1 MACSSTKTPPFNQ
14 HPHPEQIYLTSS
26 QSADSATAIKSIDAI
41 LASEPPIL
49 IGGLSSLKIR
59 YPERARERS
68 VQGRVIV
75 QFVVDVEG
83 KAKKI
88 KIIKG
93 IGHGCDGAAR
103 NAIRKAKFIPGKDAD
118 GNVMSTIMT
127 LPINF
132 YLGM

>member
-1 MACSSTKTPPFNQ
+1 M
-14 HPHPEQIYLTSS
+14 
-26 QSADSATAIKSIDAI
+26 
-41 LASEPPIL
+41 
-49 IGGLSSLKIR
+49 IGGLCSLKIR

-93 IGHGCDGAAR
+93 IGHVCDGAAR
-103 NAIRKAKFIPGKDAD
+103 NAIRNAKFIPGKDAD
-118 GNVMSTIMT
+118 GNVISTIMT